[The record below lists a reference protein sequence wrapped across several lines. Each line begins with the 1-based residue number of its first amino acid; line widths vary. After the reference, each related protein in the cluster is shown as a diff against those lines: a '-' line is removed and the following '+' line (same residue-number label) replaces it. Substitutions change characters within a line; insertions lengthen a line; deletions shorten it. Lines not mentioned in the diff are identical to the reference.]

1 MKNTILRKT
10 KRAFTLIEL
19 LVVIAIIAI
28 LAGMLLPALQQARM
42 RAHTTTCINNQGTIV
57 KGFLMYTSDY
67 NEFYPTPQ
75 FEGTQQVTY
84 LLGCGNNNSVFADYL
99 GCKNDIS
106 RYMGYYTESGKRQKF
121 ACPAAVVRKGAA
133 AATLG
138 ANRLLVRPYDPSYN
152 EWKKPWKSTVVKIPS
167 ESLFLSDTN
176 VYTETI
182 FYYISGAYGT
192 LYPYERHNNQL
203 VAALLDGHAQT
214 IKRENFIHETTGWP
228 GYVYNARNSYFWYL
242 TDKEGGR
249 KRVTLK

>member
-1 MKNTILRKT
+1 MKKS
-10 KRAFTLIEL
+10 FTLIEL

-75 FEGTQQVTY
+75 FKGTSQQTH
-84 LLGCGNNNSVFADYL
+84 LLGCNSYSVFAEYV
-99 GCKNDIS
+99 GCKKDIS
-106 RYMGYYTESGKRQKF
+106 NHMGYYMDDGRRQKF
-121 ACPAAVVRKGAA
+121 ACPAAVVRKGKA

-138 ANRLLVRPYDPSYN
+138 ANYFLVHPYGTSYGN
-152 EWKKPWKSTVVKIPS
+152 EWAKPWKSTVVKYPS

-176 VYTETI
+176 IWTETI
-182 FYYISGAYGT
+182 FFYQSSVWGT

-214 IKRENFIHETTGWP
+214 VKRENFIHETSGWP
-228 GYVYNARNSYFWYL
+228 GYKNNARNSYFWL
-242 TDKEGGR
+242 LIDKSGR

>member
-1 MKNTILRKT
+1 MKKTTSRNT
-10 KRAFTLIEL
+10 KRNFTLIEL

-75 FEGTQQVTY
+75 FKGTTQQTY
-84 LLGCGNNNSVFADYL
+84 ILGCGGYSVFSEYL
-99 GCKNDIS
+99 GCKNDKINH
-106 RYMGYYTESGKRQKF
+106 MGYYMADGRKQKF
-121 ACPAAVVRKGAA
+121 ACPAAPIPPGKAGS
-133 AATLG
+133 TLG
-138 ANRLLVRPYDPSYN
+138 VNRLLARPYDTSYN
-152 EWKKPWKSTVVKIPS
+152 EWRKPWKSTVVKYPS

-176 VYTETI
+176 LYGEII
-182 FYYISGAYGT
+182 FFYISPAYGT
-192 LYPYERHNNQL
+192 LFPYRHGNQQ

-214 IKRENFIHETTGWP
+214 VKRENFIHETTGWP

-242 TDKEGGR
+242 IDKEGGR

>member
-1 MKNTILRKT
+1 MMKNYMLRST
-10 KRAFTLIEL
+10 KRSFTLIEL

-75 FEGTQQVTY
+75 FKGTAQQTH
-84 LLGCGNNNSVFADYL
+84 LLGCNGYSVFADYL

-106 RYMGYYTESGKRQKF
+106 NHMGYYMANGKRQKF

-138 ANRLLVRPYDPSYN
+138 ANWVLVHPNLTTYGNTGR
-152 EWKKPWKSTVVKIPS
+152 PWKSTVVKYPS

-176 VYTETI
+176 VFTETI

-214 IKRENFIHETTGWP
+214 IRRENFIHETSGWP
-228 GYVYNARNSYFWYL
+228 GYRNEARNSYFWLL
-242 TDKEGGR
+242 TDKEGR

>member
-1 MKNTILRKT
+1 MKNSTSRKT
-10 KRAFTLIEL
+10 RRTFTLIEL

-42 RAHTTTCINNQGTIV
+42 RAHTTTCINNQGTIA

-75 FEGTQQVTY
+75 FNGTTQKTY
-84 LLGCGNNNSVFADYL
+84 LLGCGGYSVFSDYL
-99 GCKNDIS
+99 GCKDDKINH
-106 RYMGYYTESGKRQKF
+106 MGYYMADGRKQKF
-121 ACPAAVVRKGAA
+121 ACPAAVIPPGKSGG
-133 AATLG
+133 TLG
-138 ANRLLVRPYDPSYN
+138 ANRLLVRPYDTSYN
-152 EWKKPWKSTVVKIPS
+152 EWRKPWKSTVVKYPS

-182 FYYISGAYGT
+182 FYYISAAYGT

-214 IKRENFIHETTGWP
+214 IKRENFIHESSGWP